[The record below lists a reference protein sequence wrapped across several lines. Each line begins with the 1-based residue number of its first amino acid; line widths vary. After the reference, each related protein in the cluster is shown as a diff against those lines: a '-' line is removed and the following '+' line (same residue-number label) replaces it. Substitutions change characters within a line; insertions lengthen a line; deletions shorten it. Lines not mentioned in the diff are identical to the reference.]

1 MIHSFRVTNYAIFLA
16 RTTQS
21 ASSVDIIIVISS
33 SVFILNT
40 MQKCIRRKSKNASAG
55 KRRGGIDRLTALR
68 VQLPW
73 ESRRIVWMQL
83 SHHELHI
90 LHYNVDSITRRY
102 SYVPTLLWL
111 LFFFFLASS
120 CSNGQSGKL
129 YPCAYIIID
138 RSHGGNIVRVGTRFT
153 ILSHHLPLFLPPFL
167 AIECSIKFSRWR
179 RNRRL
184 QWSMEKLCQ
193 IKVIYKHRRVTL
205 TTSNAST
212 FLREVCKRNGNNF
225 RRALGKC

>member
-1 MIHSFRVTNYAIFLA
+1 
-16 RTTQS
+16 
-21 ASSVDIIIVISS
+21 
-33 SVFILNT
+33 
-40 MQKCIRRKSKNASAG
+40 
-55 KRRGGIDRLTALR
+55 
-68 VQLPW
+68 
-73 ESRRIVWMQL
+73 MQL

-90 LHYNVDSITRRY
+90 LHHNVDSITRRY
-102 SYVPTLLWL
+102 GYVPPLLLWL
-111 LFFFFLASS
+111 LFFFFLVSS
-120 CSNGQSGKL
+120 CSNGQSDKL
-129 YPCAYIIID
+129 YPCAYIIMD

-205 TTSNAST
+205 TTSKTHRPFYEKCAKEMGTTSGG
-212 FLREVCKRNGNNF
+212 LLGNVKEAPIAMLSPHKVKKWTRSEG
-225 RRALGKC
+225 RRI